1 MNKKIVVSF
10 TLIAAL
16 TLSVARLMIGCNTD
30 PAPTAAPTTEQTE
43 ATLGVK
49 YPTLMT
55 YAEYKKLSPELQQAY
70 YESFPSPELY
80 MEWFN
85 AAVLAYNESAAGA
98 ETETE
103 DDNVGELTQPT
114 ESKTPSN
121 SGSTTTNKVP
131 VQSSTEPVGSDDTT
145 VSKPVTPD
153 SQTPEETQKATI
165 PDVLTGFGGVVI
177 GGKRD

>member
-16 TLSVARLMIGCNTD
+16 TLSVAGLMIGCNTD
-30 PAPTAAPTTEQTE
+30 PAPTAAPTTEQTA

-85 AAVLAYNESAAGA
+85 AAVLAYNESAAGESA
-98 ETETE
+98 EVETDNIGEITMPAEGPVKPTVSTEGTQSTE
-103 DDNVGELTQPT
+103 GTEGT
-114 ESKTPSN
+114 ESTV
-121 SGSTTTNKVP
+121 GATVGTT
-131 VQSSTEPVGSDDTT
+131 
-145 VSKPVTPD
+145 
-153 SQTPEETQKATI
+153 EETQETTL
-165 PDVLTGFGGVVI
+165 PDVLSGYGGVTI
-177 GGKRD
+177 DGKRD